1 MPQRSYAHAAA
12 LGAIA
17 AVCLAG
23 CSAGADVDPER
34 FEVAIRSH
42 AVANL
47 APYGTVTDVDCRPAD
62 PGNGSDPIVA
72 DVVCTFRTAGARWP
86 SWASCSDEEVLD
98 QLLCFGEDPPVGDP
112 VFERRD
118 WRGAPKSVTWKC
130 EDVDEAGR
138 DIGPVFVALRD
149 DHSAPVRGLEWRTKD
164 RAEDV
169 ARSYGATLYVDC

>member
-1 MPQRSYAHAAA
+1 VPQRSYAHAAA

-62 PGNGSDPIVA
+62 PA
-72 DVVCTFRTAGARWP
+72 
-86 SWASCSDEEVLD
+86 
-98 QLLCFGEDPPVGDP
+98 
-112 VFERRD
+112 
-118 WRGAPKSVTWKC
+118 
-130 EDVDEAGR
+130 
-138 DIGPVFVALRD
+138 VFVALRD

>member
-62 PGNGSDPIVA
+62 PAVLQRHSDRFPQIALFPITLVAKDWQDAGIKFFAENGVF
-72 DVVCTFRTAGARWP
+72 DVIYK
-86 SWASCSDEEVLD
+86 
-98 QLLCFGEDPPVGDP
+98 
-112 VFERRD
+112 
-118 WRGAPKSVTWKC
+118 PKSK
-130 EDVDEAGR
+130 
-138 DIGPVFVALRD
+138 P
-149 DHSAPVRGLEWRTKD
+149 
-164 RAEDV
+164 
-169 ARSYGATLYVDC
+169 